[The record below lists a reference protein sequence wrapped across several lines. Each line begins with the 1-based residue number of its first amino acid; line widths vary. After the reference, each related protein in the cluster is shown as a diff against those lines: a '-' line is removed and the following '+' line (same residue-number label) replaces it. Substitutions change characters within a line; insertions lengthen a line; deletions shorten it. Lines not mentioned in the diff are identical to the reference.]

1 MNELVAALEEAARLY
16 WRRYLALA
24 KFRGAVYYMEG
35 VQSVRRLFI
44 FACLLG
50 VCVRLFVL
58 GLILIPVALCLYM
71 PWTPEVKAGVAILS
85 GLVYLAG
92 SLAIL
97 SLLLSERQW
106 LKVSRAREFFEK
118 AAKEI

>member
-1 MNELVAALEEAARLY
+1 MNEMVATFEKLIRLY
-16 WRRYLALA
+16 VEQHLARA
-24 KFRGAVYYMEG
+24 KFRTAIYYMNG

-50 VCVRLFVL
+50 VSIRLFVL
-58 GLILIPVALCLYM
+58 GLLLIPVALCFFM

-106 LKVSRAREFFEK
+106 LKVSRAKEFLER